1 MELHQGWIADALDS
15 NAINDCG
22 LYLNAVGMGTRY
34 EGTFAGSSTAAG
46 KCSTWNDWDKWDQ
59 TTKDN
64 LKQFM
69 MSSMDALQ
77 VSTLFPDLF
86 PSSRPARRTIS
97 SGPGRL
103 VTPLPQAKSKLPS
116 GRTSLLW
123 NKAGHQQTLVT
134 LMDSASAL
142 ELRLTN
148 SPGHFSHGKSVAM
161 VRMSSPPSTITSGL

>member
-1 MELHQGWIADALDS
+1 MRLFMELHQGRIADALDS

-77 VSTLFPDLF
+77 VSTLFPDLR
-86 PSSRPARRTIS
+86 SQ
-97 SGPGRL
+97 
-103 VTPLPQAKSKLPS
+103 VHDPLAELF
-116 GRTSLLW
+116 LL
-123 NKAGHQQTLVT
+123 
-134 LMDSASAL
+134 DL
-142 ELRLTN
+142 EDW
-148 SPGHFSHGKSVAM
+148 
-161 VRMSSPPSTITSGL
+161 